1 MTIETVSPRAAK
13 PDFNHLKAFIEP
25 MLQERA
31 MSVEQFARACGVT
44 RAMMYFY
51 FKDTN
56 RPSEQVAIRMS
67 QVLGVTAEEVLG
79 QYTPKK
85 VGRPAPGV
93 N

>member
-1 MTIETVSPRAAK
+1 MPIETMPRRVPK
-13 PDFNHLKAFIEP
+13 PDFNHLKTFIEP
-25 MLQERA
+25 MLQEKGF
-31 MSVEQFARACGVT
+31 SVEQFARACGVT